1 MLNSTSESDGSCFG
15 IKEENTHALSI
26 YCVTRIVLEIYTRY
40 LIQTVFVSFKTNS
53 FIHSFIQVMFIEGF
67 MTCLC

>member
-1 MLNSTSESDGSCFG
+1 MVLVLV

-67 MTCLC
+67 MMCLC